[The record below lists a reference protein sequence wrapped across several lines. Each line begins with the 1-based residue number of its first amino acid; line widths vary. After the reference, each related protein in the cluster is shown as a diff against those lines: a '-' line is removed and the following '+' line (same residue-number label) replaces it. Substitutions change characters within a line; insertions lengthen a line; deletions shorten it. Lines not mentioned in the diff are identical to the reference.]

1 MNRLQFAQ
9 IVVVAALTGGVPQW
23 ALAQSSSANYKIPQ
37 STLNNG
43 VGNMASGS
51 YKLSSSLGD
60 PFFTGPS
67 TSNNYKITH
76 GFWPA
81 GTGTAPALQNTV
93 SRKVHGSAGTF
104 NLPLTP

>member
-1 MNRLQFAQ
+1 MKLTQLAP
-9 IVVVAALTGGVPQW
+9 IAGVAALACIAPVL
-23 ALAQSSSANYKIPQ
+23 AAAQSSSTNYKIPQ

-76 GFWPA
+76 GFWVG
-81 GTGTAPALQNTV
+81 GTGTAPALQNAV
-93 SRKVHGSAGTF
+93 SRKVHGGAGTF